1 MDIYQAIWDADQT
14 GSGIRPILDNQTGDP
29 AQGYVKVAAIAQGE
43 PDFKVLPEVKIPA
56 TKMRTYDLVRALFD
70 NYALAEPDLEVET
83 AQEREEVHNL
93 LSAII
98 DSAPMQVARQYVEK
112 STNTIISSER
122 WYATLLE
129 LWFRRYAKNGDPELS
144 GFEHVFVGEQE
155 DAKVQG
161 YHFWYKYYLDDGLA
175 STIDRQRFPGFKD
188 DRIVYLRG
196 QYGNGQEKFP
206 ESVTI
211 SFKWDAPDYD
221 RGALRPLTKPK
232 GGFFVGCSV
241 EGLMAIGAV
250 RAHLG
255 ARAPKEAV
263 INGAR
268 YDLKLFRSDNNQHI
282 RTFYPVYLGPS
293 RSDANPP
300 QDDQTEPGVQ
310 PGVQPGVEPGVKPVL
325 TVDNPVR
332 IIAALVNPMGDDPG
346 KELVTL
352 INTGSE
358 SVSLEGWWLLDAM
371 NNRYVLSDQANVIA
385 AGATFTIPLPKNSI
399 QLSNKGGEIRL
410 FNRDGNVVHQVSYTK
425 GQAQNQGRT
434 LTF

>member
-1 MDIYQAIWDADQT
+1 MDIYQAIWNADQT
-14 GSGIRPILDNQTGDP
+14 GSGIKPILDSQTGDP
-29 AQGYVKVAAIAQGE
+29 AQGYVKVAAIADGA
-43 PDFKVLPEVKIPA
+43 PDFKVMPEVKIPA
-56 TKMRTYDLVRALFD
+56 AKMRTYDLVRALFD

-93 LSAII
+93 LAAII

-129 LWFRRYAKNGDPELS
+129 LWFRRFAKNGDPELS

-175 STIDRQRFPGFKD
+175 STIERQRLPGFKD

-282 RTFYPVYLGPS
+282 RTFYPVYLGPG
-293 RSDANPP
+293 RADANASEGTIAP
-300 QDDQTEPGVQ
+300 EP
-310 PGVQPGVEPGVKPVL
+310 EITA
-325 TVDNPVR
+325 TVDSPVR
-332 IIAALVNPMGDDPG
+332 IMAALVNPMGEDPG

-352 INTGSE
+352 LNTGSE
-358 SVSLEGWWLLDAM
+358 SVSLEGWGLLDAM
-371 NNRYVLSDQANVIA
+371 NNRYVLSDQSNVIA
-385 AGATFTIPLPKNSI
+385 PGTTTTITLPKNSI

-425 GQAQNQGRT
+425 GQAAAQGRT